1 SGADMLKLTQTFDIK
16 KDVISSISAIEET
29 VRSQG
34 CGGVADTRILNV
46 ERDGGVV
53 YHWRMIMSLL
63 MTLTIVFTLTDKGA
77 TGTTRIGKYDPHT
90 KQNKLLFTFDKQVCI
105 CSCSLNKEETLLG
118 KFPFSDD
125 LISVKCKLLSSQA
138 VSLIQS
144 TQGGEERFKPVSKF
158 LTLLIEIHPFN
169 NTRVL
174 KAVDCR
180 VKVQFLYPHSSRS
193 AVLESHLLLAA
204 EDGYVDQ
211 FHIPLVKQEGYRV
224 VVRSPEHLARDR
236 VVDEACWLQWDSG
249 PQRLFYL
256 SGREKYLL
264 KCVQFFPDRNFETVF
279 ELSLELPSNS
289 FTSVRFVNFGHDH
302 FQEQEDQGLKLVT
315 SVYETHSLFPLQGPC
330 FSKTF
335 TVALT
340 HTATPADALS
350 LRTVFIHLGYY
361 IVVYLAGHF
370 LHLINCRQQDLLC
383 HSLFLSGKAEQLPLD
398 LAGSGRRVQVPV
410 AEASPSRCACRSA
423 GADAHVD
430 GLGAGRVVAST
441 WDRRVLDWQAG
452 RMYDGDLSH
461 AFLLKL
467 LSPARPQA
475 QRLAALHCMLVH
487 LGPDPDLEQK
497 IIEWIS
503 DSVMSFDAFDQ
514 IQEFILGECETFPMH
529 SGNGSMQDT
538 NQPPLISASL
548 YRICYQQSLSL
559 DTVLPYS
566 SVFEKKELPVAL
578 TAIPGVKCTPELLA
592 QPIIKGKARNLQG
605 YWEELQWIIERMRY
619 FEAVPNPRYRTSQ
632 MRSDWTQLQAALNSE
647 KKRSCNDLRNLE
659 ENTKK
664 VLSMVDTWRS
674 DKRVVPLFQEEDL
687 PQRMLVGL
695 MVDKL
700 REHLNRHL
708 PRLGK
713 KKIDMLALNYVAKLL
728 ELVRHMLESVWLK
741 LNLGPSVVCLKEQGS
756 PKDWLMFHVMCRIL
770 EATQGLCL
778 PLPPGYSTLLTVL
791 GMRCLP
797 RHTFLQYVDHGFL
810 KLTEPFVSR
819 LMTDLDNS
827 DGNEELKFSVL
838 KRLPECLKQ
847 RVWQLWDHP
856 VSSACISREYVR
868 ALLEKYTKS
877 TGSVQLDKDKT
888 CFRPEF
894 LPLAYL
900 ASVLSDMEKHAPDP
914 FQEQENV
921 DARFVEET
929 ALKQTLIKLGL
940 EDK

>member
-1 SGADMLKLTQTFDIK
+1 MLKLTQTFDIK

-53 YHWRMIMSLL
+53 YHWR
-63 MTLTIVFTLTDKGA
+63 GA

-105 CSCSLNKEETLLG
+105 CSCSLNKEETLL
-118 KFPFSDD
+118 
-125 LISVKCKLLSSQA
+125 A

-302 FQEQEDQGLKLVT
+302 FQEQEDQGLKLVVFT
-315 SVYETHSLFPLQGPC
+315 DRTGTMCVCYSHPLNGYKDSAYTIAFVHRG

-383 HSLFLSGKAEQLPLD
+383 HSLFLS
-398 LAGSGRRVQVPV
+398 
-410 AEASPSRCACRSA
+410 

-514 IQEFILGECETFPMH
+514 IQEFIL
-529 SGNGSMQDT
+529 
-538 NQPPLISASL
+538 ASL

-664 VLSMVDTWRS
+664 VLSMVDTWRL